1 MRYRVLI
8 LTVAILAFIRAG
20 SGASTRP
27 MTMDSLVRESEL
39 VIYGRALASRSV
51 WDPATETIWTQ
62 TEFAVLD
69 GAKGNPA
76 RTVMVSE
83 PGGII
88 GDVGHLFPGVPRFDS
103 GQEVVLFLYRTP
115 ANRLRVS
122 GLMQGVYKVEQDRR
136 SGEKSVRP
144 AILKP
149 EEVYEEG
156 KGAPRSLSVGTSS
169 HRLGEFLSSIRERA
183 SRR

>member
-8 LTVAILAFIRAG
+8 LTVAILTFFQAG
-20 SGASTRP
+20 SGASVRR
-27 MTMDSLVRESEL
+27 MTMDSLVRASEL
-39 VIYGRALASRSV
+39 VIYGRALASSSL

-76 RTVMVSE
+76 RTIIVSE

-115 ANRLRVS
+115 ANRLRIS
-122 GLMQGVYKVEQDRR
+122 GLLQGVYNVEQDRG
-136 SGEKSVRP
+136 SGEKLARP
-144 AILKP
+144 AILQR

-156 KGAPRSLSVGTSS
+156 KGASRSLSLGASS
-169 HRLGEFLSSIRERA
+169 QRLGEFLSSIRERA
-183 SRR
+183 SHR